1 MLTNY
6 SEEHLSAR
14 AVFFNRLGEIRDR
27 KVEQQR
33 YRAIGLNL
41 VTAAIELWNTTCLK
55 RATRTLAT
63 QATTTDENPLQILSP
78 LASVHI
84 NLAGDYI
91 WRTGTRLGPVNSGR
105 FDCQSQLNVLQCP
118 FLQRSVVE

>member
-1 MLTNY
+1 MVSSAESVDAISDIYVYSVRNLKIMLTNY

-27 KVEQQR
+27 RVEQQR

-63 QATTTDENPLQILSP
+63 QATTSDENPLQILSP

-84 NLAGDYI
+84 NLAGDNI
-91 WRTGTRLGPVNSGR
+91 
-105 FDCQSQLNVLQCP
+105 
-118 FLQRSVVE
+118 